1 LKKLHQEFLA
11 REAERLGVVLRPV
24 QLEQF
29 STYLQELKA
38 WNKKINL
45 TSLRDDLDILI
56 KHFLDSLLP
65 VSYIPRHSSL
75 LDIGSGAGVPGI
87 PLKIAEPTLFV
98 TLLDSTRKK
107 VFFERHLIRTL
118 GLEGIEALHGRAED
132 LGKKEA
138 PPVFDVIISRA
149 LYSIEKFQQVSE
161 GCIRRGGRLI
171 ILTTPHPGNEQQEQV
186 RAGFR
191 WKECRDGVLPLGR
204 GRRRI
209 ILLEKI

>member
-1 LKKLHQEFLA
+1 MEKLHQEFLA

-29 STYLQELKA
+29 SKYLQELKA
-38 WNKKINL
+38 WNKKVNL

-75 LDIGSGAGVPGI
+75 LDIGSGAGFPGI

-118 GLEGIEALHGRAED
+118 GLDGIEALHGRAED

-171 ILTTPHPGNEQQEQV
+171 ILTTPHPGDGQKEQV
-186 RAGFR
+186 REGFR
-191 WKECRDGVLPLGR
+191 WKECTDSILPLDR